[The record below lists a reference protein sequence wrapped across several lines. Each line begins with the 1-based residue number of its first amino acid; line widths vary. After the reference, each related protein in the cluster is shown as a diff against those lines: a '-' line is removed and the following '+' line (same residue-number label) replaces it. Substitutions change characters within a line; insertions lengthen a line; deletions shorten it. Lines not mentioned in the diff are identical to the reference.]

1 MAGYSTKWLSTP
13 DKVNHQ
19 TRGYT
24 SKVIF
29 NYQSI
34 EGIII
39 PATEEIFPNI
49 ITTDFNYKGSN
60 ILPADYFSDADGRTF
75 RITMYFLKEL
85 LGNKLAINLKMTDI
99 DEAEQLNVA
108 TPEFNPN
115 TVNTETDT
123 LVKYECELSAFK
135 ISTGIAMQ
143 GIGNIMYFNSSTD
156 DGTNVVFLPIYR
168 PGALFTGPAISGYS
182 IDLINPNEEPIT
194 VLSLIIEEIS

>member
-34 EGIII
+34 DGIII
-39 PATEEIFPNI
+39 PTAEEIFPNI

-85 LGNKLAINLKMTDI
+85 LGNKLSINLKMTDI

-108 TPEFNPN
+108 IPEFNP
-115 TVNTETDT
+115 TTENTETDT

-182 IDLINPNEEPIT
+182 IDLINDSSESIT

>member
-1 MAGYSTKWLSTP
+1 MAGIQTTWITTP
-13 DKVNHQ
+13 DKVNHN
-19 TRGYT
+19 TKGYT
-24 SKVIF
+24 SKIIF
-29 NYQSI
+29 NYQSLD
-34 EGIII
+34 GVIIDEAEDI
-39 PATEEIFPNI
+39 ASKI

-60 ILPADYFSDADGRTF
+60 ILPADYFSNADGRTF

-108 TPEFNPN
+108 TPEFNPT

-143 GIGNIMYFNSSTD
+143 GIGNIMYFNSGTD
-156 DGTNVVFLPIYR
+156 DGTNVVFLPIYG

-182 IDLINPNEEPIT
+182 IDLINPNNESIT
-194 VLSLIIEEIS
+194 VLSVIIEEIS